1 MNKIVLRRTS
11 FFLLLS
17 FRIWKGYAVETTEST
32 KQPEVSKSVSN
43 TTGPTIFGQ
52 DNQNATGWTMD
63 PVTNVQKMNVTTP
76 AAVTNITNST
86 VTTTLSPNKASVV
99 TFRPATQPTIKT
111 NTSKART
118 YSAVW
123 EERWGDPFHY
133 NYTSLRHIGL
143 TIAAVLFVMGILVLG
158 CGKDKRIPRCHIGK
172 GSSYEVTRS

>member
-1 MNKIVLRRTS
+1 MNKIVWQMMS

-17 FRIWKGYAVETTEST
+17 FRSNADETEST
-32 KQPEVSKSVSN
+32 KQPEVSTSVSN
-43 TTGPTIFGQ
+43 TTEPTIFGK

-63 PVTNVQKMNVTTP
+63 PVTNAQKLSVTTP
-76 AAVTNITNST
+76 TAVTNITNST
-86 VTTTLSPNKASVV
+86 VTATLSPNKTSAV

-118 YSAVW
+118 NSAVW
-123 EERWGDPFHY
+123 EKRWGEPFHY
-133 NYTSLRHIGL
+133 NYTSLSHIGL

-158 CGKDKRIPRCHIGK
+158 CGKVKRIPRFQIGK